1 MKTEKFSLITRDFL
15 IKNFNSDFV
24 LKDNDKGFKEKINER
39 KYSLNKS
46 RHSPKNVITWEGHG
60 LIKDNRKGNETWKK
74 YSFTES
80 VWIDLIKKLKNY
92 GFHRHTILPIKQMLC
107 EIEDKAKICEFT
119 LLDFYIKQILVE
131 KKQVFI
137 ITDNRGNAFI
147 ITKDLL
153 ATAEQLSGYDDE
165 DRLRIN
171 LTSLVKQLV
180 EELIIEVE

>member
-15 IKNFNSDFV
+15 IKNFNSDFI
-24 LKDNDKGFKEKINER
+24 LKDSDKDFKEKINER
-39 KYSLNKS
+39 RYSLNKS
-46 RHSPKNVITWEGHG
+46 RHSPKNIIMWEDHG
-60 LIKDNRKGNETWKK
+60 LIKDNRKDNETWKK

-92 GFHRHTILPIKQMLC
+92 GLYRDTILPIKQMLC
-107 EIEDKAKICEFT
+107 EVEDKAKICEFT

-131 KKQVFI
+131 KQQVFI
-137 ITDNRGNAFI
+137 ITDNRGKAFI

-153 ATAEQLSGYDDE
+153 ATVEELPDYDYE
-165 DRLRIN
+165 DMLRVN
-171 LTSLVKQLV
+171 LTSLVKQLA